1 MKTYCRQPISP
12 EAAYNKAAALCSRCE
27 YAAADIRTRL
37 LKWGLEPQQAPAVL
51 QRLTDEGFLN
61 EQRFARAFVN
71 DKFRFNGW
79 GRVKIAYQ
87 LRAKGIGQDCIDE
100 ALAQIDEAQYEQA
113 LKQLLTTKARTLGGK
128 EPQQAQAALL
138 RFAASRGFEPALC
151 YRMTA
156 PLINA
161 SNDFD

>member
-1 MKTYCRQPISP
+1 MNSP
-12 EAAYNKAAALCSRCE
+12 KRHIAPHVAFNKAAALCSRCE

-100 ALAQIDEAQYEQA
+100 ALAQIDEAQ
-113 LKQLLTTKARTLGGK
+113 
-128 EPQQAQAALL
+128 
-138 RFAASRGFEPALC
+138 
-151 YRMTA
+151 
-156 PLINA
+156 
-161 SNDFD
+161 